1 MNNKAVDIEKM
12 FDSISKEYDRL
23 NRIITFGTD
32 AKNKKEIARI
42 VKKKMPNTVLDI
54 ATGTG
59 DIPISLSKIKNCKI
73 TGIDISKNMISVGRK
88 KIKNKDLS
96 KKITLEIGNAER
108 LEYKSNYF
116 DVVTISFGVRN
127 FEYLDRCLREAYRV
141 LKKSGWLIIYETSLP
156 KNIIIRTFYL
166 IFSSL
171 FIPLMG
177 LLFSKNP
184 IAYFYLQISS
194 KVFPSGRD
202 FLKILSKVGFCDFE
216 IREKLFGSLSIYIA
230 KKKINSG
237 MTNYKRFNPN

>member
-1 MNNKAVDIEKM
+1 MNNKAIEIEKM

-42 VKKKMPNTVLDI
+42 VKKKMPSKVLDI

-73 TGIDISKNMISVGRK
+73 TGIDISKNMIAVGKK
-88 KIKNKDLS
+88 KIKNKGLS

-108 LEYKSNYF
+108 LEFKSNHF
-116 DVVTISFGVRN
+116 DIVTISFGVRN
-127 FEYLDRCLREAYRV
+127 FEYLDRCLNEARRV

-166 IFSSL
+166 IISSL

-194 KVFPSGRD
+194 KVFPLEVVAPLIAVIFS
-202 FLKILSKVGFCDFE
+202 ISKDTTCYQD
-216 IREKLFGSLSIYIA
+216 KSLVFY
-230 KKKINSG
+230 
-237 MTNYKRFNPN
+237 

>member
-1 MNNKAVDIEKM
+1 MINKAVEIKKM
-12 FDSISKEYDRL
+12 FDSISKEYDHL

-42 VKKKMPNTVLDI
+42 VKKKMPSKVLDI

-59 DIPISLSKIKNCKI
+59 DIPICLSKIKNCKI
-73 TGIDISKNMISVGRK
+73 TGIDISKNMIAVGRK
-88 KIKNKDLS
+88 KIKNKGLS
-96 KKITLEIGNAER
+96 KKITLKIGNAER
-108 LEYKSNYF
+108 LEYKSNHF

-166 IFSSL
+166 IISSL

-184 IAYFYLQISS
+184 FAYFYLQISS
-194 KVFPSGRD
+194 KIFPFGRD

-216 IREKLFGSLSIYIA
+216 IRKKLFGSLSIYIA
-230 KKKINSG
+230 KKKN
-237 MTNYKRFNPN
+237 